1 MATHRALIIEDS
13 REIAD
18 LVRLHLRDVGCE
30 ADVAADGRRGLELA
44 ARGRYDLVVLDLML
58 PEMDGLAVCREIR
71 TLPGYVPILM
81 LTAKSSEIDRV
92 LGLEM
97 GADDYLTKPF
107 SVRELQA
114 RVKALFRRVEALS
127 SRASAGDAGAGET
140 IERGAL
146 RIETGKRRVSI
157 GGREVALTA
166 REFDLLVHF
175 ARRPG
180 QVFNRGQLLDQVWG
194 YNHEGYEHTV
204 NSHINRLR
212 AKIERDP
219 SKPEY
224 ILTVWGVGY
233 RFSDR
238 LDAGGPDGGPG
249 GGRGPEGGSDRGSDS
264 GLRDSP
270 GRGPGGGSGRS
281 PGDGSGRGSSG
292 GSGRGPGGGSG
303 RGPGSGRGSDG
314 GSEGGSGRGSGD
326 GSGSGRRPGGGSGRD
341 PDRSP
346 GGS

>member
-238 LDAGGPDGGPG
+238 LDAGGP
-249 GGRGPEGGSDRGSDS
+249 E
-264 GLRDSP
+264 
-270 GRGPGGGSGRS
+270 
-281 PGDGSGRGSSG
+281 
-292 GSGRGPGGGSG
+292 
-303 RGPGSGRGSDG
+303 
-314 GSEGGSGRGSGD
+314 
-326 GSGSGRRPGGGSGRD
+326 GGSGRD
-341 PDRSP
+341 PGRNP